1 MTDITA
7 IAFAAI
13 FWSHPGVAPCGPVGS
28 DANPCWAAPRVPD
41 EVYAA
46 RFSGDWT
53 PGEICDG
60 DVIENS
66 GARNGVAFVTGPQ
79 VADFDLAYLDASRL
93 AYTVRDGRVCIP
105 ARDYGG
111 GWLEPLACG
120 NAVRVI
126 RRAESPVAA
135 SVVSEYMRGGLP
147 SVGPRTGGGA
157 SAHVAPPPFFVGG
170 HNGHNGHTSPIPA
183 VPIPAVPL
191 PQTLALFLGALAI
204 LGAMKIGRD
213 HG

>member
-1 MTDITA
+1 MTPLSL
-7 IAFAAI
+7 AFAAI
-13 FWSHPGVAPCGPVGS
+13 FWTTPGVAPCGPVGS

-79 VADFDLAYLDASRL
+79 VADFDIAYLDASRL
-93 AYTVRDGRVCIP
+93 AYTVRDGRTCIP

-120 NAVRVI
+120 NAVWVI
-126 RRAESPVAA
+126 RRVESPVDA

-157 SAHVAPPPFFVGG
+157 SAHVAPPHIFESDRPGAETPG
-170 HNGHNGHTSPIPA
+170 ESHIPA